1 MDLVALKEKIIWNT
15 QSKISKEILWK
26 EIMDY
31 YWLVQIMKLTIVFK
45 YFLNILD
52 DEEFNNY
59 VEIVKKY
66 TKLEDNN
73 LIYKILPII
82 DKLLNHRKMS

>member
-1 MDLVALKEKIIWNT
+1 MEGILVIEKIN
-15 QSKISKEILWK
+15 
-26 EIMDY
+26 
-31 YWLVQIMKLTIVFK
+31 
-45 YFLNILD
+45 LD

-66 TKLEDNN
+66 TKIEDNN

-82 DKLLNHRKMS
+82 DQLLNHRKIS